1 MGWFKNIILIAA
13 FNDGYV
19 NYESAKILLG
29 NKYLKNNTSREMAM
43 NIYKNIKSDRLIKI
57 GYYIPNLHKGMD
69 YFLGRGAHIDIL
81 DNTFLMMIIF
91 QQIKYFLN

>member
-13 FNDGYV
+13 LNDGYV
-19 NYESAKILLG
+19 NHESAKILLG
-29 NKYLKNNTSREMAM
+29 NKYLKDSVSRDMAL

-57 GYYIPNLHKGMD
+57 GYYVPKLHKGID
-69 YFLGRGAHIDIL
+69 YFLGRGAHIEIL

-91 QQIKYFLN
+91 